1 MGKKNH
7 ALYMKPPLQAL
18 YISDIMLY
26 YIILITGKLIYGISV
41 TLNFHGREL
50 GKNMFRKSPWGK
62 Q

>member
-50 GKNMFRKSPWGK
+50 GKKYV
-62 Q
+62 